1 MGRREKPP
9 PPPAPLPMPDLE
21 SPDLVAARR
30 RTLEGALARSGRLS
44 TMLTDEN
51 RYGRDKLGLR

>member
-1 MGRREKPP
+1 MGRKSTPP

-21 SPDLVAARR
+21 SPAVAAARKR
-30 RTLEGALARSGRLS
+30 NLEGALARSGRLS

-51 RYGRDKLGLR
+51 SYGRDKLGLR